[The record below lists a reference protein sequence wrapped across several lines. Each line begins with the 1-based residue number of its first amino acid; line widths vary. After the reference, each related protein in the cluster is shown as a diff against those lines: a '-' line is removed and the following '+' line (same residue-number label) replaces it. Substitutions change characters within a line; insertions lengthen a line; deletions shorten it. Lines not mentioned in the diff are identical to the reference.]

1 MGSMAGQWWRRH
13 SPGTISLNWRRSSR
27 ACPSTCSTP
36 GSTSSEWTGASP
48 CSNWSSASPCATS
61 TSLRAVPGALPTR
74 RLQGSAAL
82 DHAGGVQRTLCKELL
97 AKFSLQRY
105 LCTMDET
112 NDLESQPSSTR
123 HPGIDHVLTSESL
136 KSLAH
141 PLRVRIYDELSS
153 YGPMTASGLAERLGE
168 SSGSTSYHLRQLE
181 RTGLVREDQSRGKGR
196 ERWWERTPGS
206 IAIPDARSL
215 PPGSADRLAVKL
227 VEDEWFRSREQNFH
241 EFVVGGEE
249 VFGAEWLDI

>member
-1 MGSMAGQWWRRH
+1 M
-13 SPGTISLNWRRSSR
+13 SS
-27 ACPSTCSTP
+27 STP
-36 GSTSSEWTGASP
+36 E
-48 CSNWSSASPCATS
+48 
-61 TSLRAVPGALPTR
+61 
-74 RLQGSAAL
+74 
-82 DHAGGVQRTLCKELL
+82 D
-97 AKFSLQRY
+97 
-105 LCTMDET
+105 
-112 NDLESQPSSTR
+112 DLHSQPSSTR
-123 HPGIDHVLTSESL
+123 HPGVDHVITTASL

-141 PLRVRIYDELSS
+141 PLRVRIYDELSA

-181 RTGLVREDQSRGKGR
+181 RTGLVREDTTRGKGR

-249 VFGAEWLDI
+249 VFGAEWLDIATSDTINLRLTPDQLHELVTDIDLVLAKYIAAYKKTPTPGSRPVQIHINAFPLMRGELTEDTTKG